1 MSEENQQESLRDAL
15 EASFDSAVGN
25 ESSAPEESS
34 SAPESAPAEGYEAP
48 ESTPP
53 ASEEPK
59 KDYDRDEKGK
69 FAEPEKAVKKEMT
82 PGPKAGP
89 KAAKAEG
96 APKEKV
102 DPIERAPQAW
112 KPEAREFWKQIPESA
127 RREILR
133 TEQTVQQTLRDTVE
147 DRRFAQSMR
156 ETIRPFEHF
165 IKAEGS
171 DPAKA
176 VENLFSTAA
185 RFRTGNSY
193 EVAAMVGQII
203 HNYGVGR
210 FGNEFINTLDS
221 MLAGSAPPQVDPQ
234 VAAIEQRMMQQFAP
248 ALQMAQQFQQQQ
260 QYQAQQM
267 DSNARSEVGDFLST
281 AEFADDLRHE
291 MADMIDMAT
300 ARGQELSLK
309 EAYDRACWANPEI
322 RSILA
327 ERQARER
334 AQQTNQVA
342 QTARRAAVSVGGSP
356 AFNANQ
362 EAGSSIRDAIEM
374 AMRR

>member
-15 EASFDSAVGN
+15 EASFDSAASN
-25 ESSAPEESS
+25 ESSAPETPV

-48 ESTPP
+48 ESEAP

-82 PGPKAGP
+82 PGPKVGP
-89 KAAKAEG
+89 KTEQA
-96 APKEKV
+96 APKEKG

-112 KPEAREFWKQIPESA
+112 KPEAREFWKQIPEAA

-133 TEQTVQQTLRDTVE
+133 TEQNVQQTLRETVE
-147 DRRFAQSMR
+147 DRRLAQSIK

-171 DPAKA
+171 DPVKA
-176 VENLFSTAA
+176 FDNFLTTAA
-185 RFRTGNSY
+185 RLRTGNVN
-193 EVAAMVGQII
+193 EVAALVSDVVK
-203 HNYGVGR
+203 NFGVGR
-210 FGNEFINTLDS
+210 FGNKFIESLDTT
-221 MLAGSAPPQVDPQ
+221 LAGGVVPQQQIDPY
-234 VAAIEQRMMQQFAP
+234 VAQMEQRVR
-248 ALQMAQQFQQQQ
+248 QMESVFQQQ
-260 QYQAQQM
+260 QYQQAQQL
-267 DSNARSEVGDFLST
+267 DSSVRSELGSFMES
-281 AEFADDLRHE
+281 AEFANDVRYE
-291 MADMIDMAT
+291 MADLIDMAT
-300 ARGQELSLK
+300 ARGQDMSLQ

-322 RSILA
+322 RNIMT

>member
-1 MSEENQQESLRDAL
+1 MAEENQQESLRDAL
-15 EASFDSAVGN
+15 EASFDSAASN
-25 ESSAPEESS
+25 ESSAPVESS
-34 SAPESAPAEGYEAP
+34 SAPESAPAEGYKES

-53 ASEEPK
+53 ATEESK

-89 KAAKAEG
+89 KTEQA
-96 APKEKV
+96 APKEKG

-112 KPEAREFWKQIPESA
+112 KPEAREFWNQIPEAA

-133 TEQTVQQTLRDTVE
+133 TEQNVQQTLRETVE
-147 DRRFAQSMR
+147 DRRLAQAVK

-171 DPAKA
+171 NPIQAID
-176 VENLFSTAA
+176 NLLVTAA
-185 RFRTGNSY
+185 RLRTGNAN
-193 EVAAMVGQII
+193 EVAQMVSQLV
-203 HNYGVGR
+203 NQFGVGR
-210 FGNEFINTLDS
+210 FGQGFVSALDS
-221 MLAGSAPPQVDPQ
+221 ALVGQIPQQQVDPT
-234 VAAIEQRMMQQFAP
+234 VAAMQQQMSQMQQFI
-248 ALQMAQQFQQQQ
+248 QNQ
-260 QYQAQQM
+260 QYQQAQQL
-267 DSNARSEVGDFLST
+267 DTTVRSELGSFMES
-281 AEFADDLRHE
+281 AEFANDVRLE
-291 MADMIDMAT
+291 MADLLDMAS
-300 ARGQELSLK
+300 ARGQEMTLQ

-322 RSILA
+322 RNILT
-327 ERQARER
+327 ERQTRER

-356 AFNANQ
+356 AFNPNQ
-362 EAGSSIRDAIEM
+362 EAGTSIRDAIEF